1 MKDHAVL
8 TAEGDGYLDRGT
20 ESLYNVAF
28 TTTGQGERVSAY
40 VPPEATPFQEAM
52 MNGAAHGY

>member
-1 MKDHAVL
+1 ML

-20 ESLYNVAF
+20 ESLYNVALA
-28 TTTGQGERVSAY
+28 TTGQGERVSAY